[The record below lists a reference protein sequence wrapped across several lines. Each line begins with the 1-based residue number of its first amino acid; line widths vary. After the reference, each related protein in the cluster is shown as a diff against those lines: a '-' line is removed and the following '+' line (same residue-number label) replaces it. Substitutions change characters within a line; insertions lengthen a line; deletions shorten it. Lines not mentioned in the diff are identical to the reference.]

1 MCGISGF
8 VDTGRRQDDR
18 ELRATV
24 LRMAN
29 AIRHRGPDDVGTW
42 EDAAARWPSATAD
55 FRFWIFLPWGIS
67 QCGPRA
73 VAM

>member
-24 LRMAN
+24 FEWPMRYAIVDRMMW
-29 AIRHRGPDDVGTW
+29 GPGKMPRQ
-42 EDAAARWPSATAD
+42 EWPSATAD
-55 FRFWIFLPWGIS
+55 FRSWICLPWGINP
-67 QCGPRA
+67 CGPRA

>member
-24 LRMAN
+24 LPN
-29 AIRHRGPDDVGTW
+29 GQCDT
-42 EDAAARWPSATAD
+42 PSWT
-55 FRFWIFLPWGIS
+55 G
-67 QCGPRA
+67 
-73 VAM
+73 